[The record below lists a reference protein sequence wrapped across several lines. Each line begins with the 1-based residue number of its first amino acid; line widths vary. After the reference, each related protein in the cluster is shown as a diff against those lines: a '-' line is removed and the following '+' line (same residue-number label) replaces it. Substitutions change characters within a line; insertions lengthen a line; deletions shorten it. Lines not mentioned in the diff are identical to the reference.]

1 MGKVNKN
8 NVLASWIDIEK
19 FSEGDIDLKAGDDKN
34 YKQLRRADLIDNW
47 TNFFKAKLSEFR
59 YRNKISKEK
68 VKNMGFTIYFDIF
81 RFDDLINDL
90 SEKFNLPEEY
100 REDSNSNKFTYCLS
114 FSVAENSFKL
124 LEDQLFYTMS
134 GYAHRYGKLPEN
146 ILEVETDL
154 GKQIAEFFE
163 YDFEDGMMKLISQ
176 ELRWSTRNYYVIHE
190 DVTKGEPLLHSFYL
204 DDLLWAKNEDYELL
218 DRYIDGFSGKQ
229 INLDSNNKSST
240 FNGKNIAE
248 ILEPKN
254 YPLGR
259 FPSNPKWGL
268 SLMQQ
273 IAVNVALN
281 DPEKIRGV
289 NGPPGT
295 GKTTLL
301 KDVFAELVV
310 RQAYE
315 ISKLKDKHLT
325 ETHTYFRNGK
335 IAQLPV
341 EIADKNILVASSNNG
356 AVQNIVKEL
365 PQKGQLSDEFLKC
378 TGPRQVDN

>member
-146 ILEVETDL
+146 ILEVEADL

-268 SLMQQ
+268 Y
-273 IAVNVALN
+273 
-281 DPEKIRGV
+281 R
-289 NGPPGT
+289 
-295 GKTTLL
+295 
-301 KDVFAELVV
+301 
-310 RQAYE
+310 
-315 ISKLKDKHLT
+315 
-325 ETHTYFRNGK
+325 
-335 IAQLPV
+335 
-341 EIADKNILVASSNNG
+341 
-356 AVQNIVKEL
+356 
-365 PQKGQLSDEFLKC
+365 
-378 TGPRQVDN
+378 